1 MILNSTTV
9 SLKCIIVCGIPVSNL
24 FPKEIPIN
32 AVKAI
37 NELIPISTCTCTFY
51 KSYLQGG
58 KKLSK
63 SFFPPCKKVKTSD
76 FQKQDFQVQEV
87 NE

>member
-9 SLKCIIVCGIPVSNL
+9 SLKRIIVCGIPVSNL

-32 AVKAI
+32 DVKAI

-58 KKLSK
+58 KKNWSEANEE
-63 SFFPPCKKVKTSD
+63 VKTSD